1 MAAQSSGSD
10 GLAGC
15 IRQCDWD
22 DNDVC
27 RSCGTDYSPP
37 KKLRP
42 FHLAFPVD
50 DLEKAK
56 QFYVNVL
63 GCTIGREKEES
74 CVFKFFGHQIVA
86 HLDNSMD
93 FENSRNIVDGKKV
106 PVRHFGIVMK
116 WNKWHQF
123 VDHLTNENVDFLIEP
138 HIRFKGKPGEQATFF
153 IKDPSGNALEF
164 KSFKDKEMIFKN
176 Y

>member
-1 MAAQSSGSD
+1 MQ
-10 GLAGC
+10 
-15 IRQCDWD
+15 
-22 DNDVC
+22 
-27 RSCGTDYSPP
+27 
-37 KKLRP
+37 P
-42 FHLAFPVD
+42 FHLAFPVH
-50 DLEKAK
+50 DLSLAK
-56 QFYVNVL
+56 KFYTNTLLCKV
-63 GCTIGREKEES
+63 GRSSDEWID
-74 CVFKFFGHQIVA
+74 FNLFGHQIVA

-93 FENSRNIVDGKKV
+93 LESSLNIVDGKKV

-123 VDHLTNENVDFLIEP
+123 VDHLKNEKVDFLIEP

-176 Y
+176 F

>member
-1 MAAQSSGSD
+1 MQ
-10 GLAGC
+10 
-15 IRQCDWD
+15 
-22 DNDVC
+22 
-27 RSCGTDYSPP
+27 
-37 KKLRP
+37 P
-42 FHLAFPVD
+42 FHLAFPVH
-50 DLEKAK
+50 DLSLAK
-56 QFYVNVL
+56 KFYTNTLLCKV
-63 GCTIGREKEES
+63 GRSSDEWID
-74 CVFKFFGHQIVA
+74 FNLFGHQIVA

-164 KSFKDKEMIFKN
+164 KSFKNKEMIFKN
-176 Y
+176 F

>member
-1 MAAQSSGSD
+1 MQ
-10 GLAGC
+10 
-15 IRQCDWD
+15 
-22 DNDVC
+22 
-27 RSCGTDYSPP
+27 
-37 KKLRP
+37 P
-42 FHLAFPVD
+42 FHLAFPVH
-50 DLEKAK
+50 DLSLAK
-56 QFYVNVL
+56 KFYTNTLLCKV
-63 GCTIGREKEES
+63 GRSSDEWID
-74 CVFKFFGHQIVA
+74 FNLFGHQIVA
-86 HLDNSMD
+86 HLDKSMD

-176 Y
+176 F

>member
-1 MAAQSSGSD
+1 MQ
-10 GLAGC
+10 
-15 IRQCDWD
+15 
-22 DNDVC
+22 
-27 RSCGTDYSPP
+27 
-37 KKLRP
+37 P
-42 FHLAFPVD
+42 FHLAFPVH
-50 DLEKAK
+50 DLSLAK
-56 QFYVNVL
+56 KFYTNTLLCKV
-63 GCTIGREKEES
+63 GRSSDEWID
-74 CVFKFFGHQIVA
+74 FNLFGHQIVA
-86 HLDNSMD
+86 HLDSSMD

-153 IKDPSGNALEF
+153 IEDPSGNALEF

-176 Y
+176 F

>member
-1 MAAQSSGSD
+1 MQ
-10 GLAGC
+10 
-15 IRQCDWD
+15 
-22 DNDVC
+22 
-27 RSCGTDYSPP
+27 
-37 KKLRP
+37 P
-42 FHLAFPVD
+42 FHLAFPVH
-50 DLEKAK
+50 DLSLAK
-56 QFYVNVL
+56 KFYTNTLLCKV
-63 GCTIGREKEES
+63 GRSSDEWID
-74 CVFKFFGHQIVA
+74 FNLFGHQIVA
-86 HLDNSMD
+86 HLDSSMD

-176 Y
+176 F